1 MDDLT
6 ELQSRVAA
14 AQERLQQSAEDER
27 RYGLRLNDIV
37 AIVEGS
43 LARQREEL
51 ESLKSEVGQ
60 LQATVGRMS
69 SERDEAK
76 TALIQAHNA
85 LSAAQTRLG
94 QREVQNEQ
102 LRRMLME
109 LLAAIETHK
118 GSAMPDVMRRLE
130 GGVKTLMQ
138 QDTAADMTEAAEPAA
153 ETEPEPEAEPEPE
166 IVAEEPEPA
175 APPAPPKPPVATIT
189 VRPNAPARGR
199 ILTVVAK
206 PAAKIAETTGRLAL
220 APKPEAAEMQVAE
233 EAVAD
238 ELEADAAASESEPEA
253 VADIAM
259 NEANDIVADP
269 TEETEAAA
277 EAEAPEAA
285 APSPKEQELVNA
297 LLDAEKRLIEAEAL
311 AGAANANSPV
321 AEIIRR
327 ISQRTREITDSG
339 APQA

>member
-14 AQERLQQSAEDER
+14 AQERLQQSAEEER

-43 LARQREEL
+43 LARQRQEL
-51 ESLKSEVGQ
+51 EALQAEVAQ

-76 TALIQAHNA
+76 AALIQAHNA

-109 LLAAIETHK
+109 LLGAIESHK
-118 GSAMPDVMRRLE
+118 GSAISEVMRRLE
-130 GGVKTLMQ
+130 SGMQSLMQ
-138 QDTAADMTEAAEPAA
+138 QDAGAEASAEIQQQAAAE
-153 ETEPEPEAEPEPE
+153 EDLEA
-166 IVAEEPEPA
+166 VAEEPEPEIA
-175 APPAPPKPPVATIT
+175 APPAPAEVTVA
-189 VRPNAPARGR
+189 RPQAPARGR

-206 PAAKIAETTGRLAL
+206 PAKVGETTGRLAL
-220 APKPEAAEMQVAE
+220 ATKPDSAEMQVAE
-233 EAVAD
+233 EMVREEVEEAAPAAD
-238 ELEADAAASESEPEA
+238 EPEA
-253 VADIAM
+253 IADVAM
-259 NEANDIVADP
+259 TEAGDIVADP
-269 TEETEAAA
+269 AADTEATAA
-277 EAEAPEAA
+277 PAEPEAA
-285 APSPKEQELVNA
+285 APSVKEQELVNA

-311 AGAANANSPV
+311 AGATGANSPV

-327 ISQRTREITDSG
+327 ISQRTREITDAG
-339 APQA
+339 TPQS